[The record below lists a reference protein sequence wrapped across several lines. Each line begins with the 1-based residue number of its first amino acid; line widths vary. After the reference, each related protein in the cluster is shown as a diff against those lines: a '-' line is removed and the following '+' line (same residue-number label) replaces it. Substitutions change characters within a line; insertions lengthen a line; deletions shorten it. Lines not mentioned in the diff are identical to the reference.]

1 MYRYRMSAAAGV
13 ACALLAA
20 STPVTAQTA
29 LTLEDVAR
37 LARERA
43 PSVLAERA
51 RLGEAE
57 ARIAGAALRFH
68 DNPRVSIDAGPRS
81 RGYVDFE
88 AGIEQQFD
96 PRGARPARMASA
108 HAALDGDAARAE
120 VFIRSVVRDAAAAFV
135 RVLYYDRTIGTL
147 DTSRSVSA
155 DMLAAA
161 ERRYSLGDV
170 AVLDVN
176 IARATAARAEAAQRS
191 ATAGRAEAAADL
203 AALLGV
209 SPTGLVVAG
218 DLVPRPLPP
227 IEELRVAAMTRPDL
241 RALEAE
247 RGQAEADGQVAEA
260 QRRVRLGGTSRY
272 KREGGDQIVLGGLTI
287 TLPVFNAGQELQ
299 LAAAARARRATLEL
313 DAVRAAILARVEGAA
328 AAAAAQAAAL
338 RALDEGALSQL
349 EENETLAR
357 RSYDAGQISLAD
369 WLILRREL
377 LDTRLEYLDR
387 LRDAALTRL
396 DVDALTGALR

>member
-1 MYRYRMSAAAGV
+1 MSAAAGV

-57 ARIAGAALRFH
+57 ARIAGAALRFQ